1 MRLNLSLLFCLV
13 VLSGSAHAAD
23 VVAAPAAGLR
33 GTNCAGA
40 NLRLRPGLEPCSSD
54 RHIDKSW
61 KWSLA
66 PLAASQALDVASSYG
81 MRELNPALAG
91 PDGRFGMQSAALKL
105 GVTGALVGVEYVIVK
120 MHPGAARPLAKLNW
134 AASALTVGFAAHNFA
149 IK

>member
-1 MRLNLSLLFCLV
+1 MRLNLSLLFCLAF
-13 VLSGSAHAAD
+13 LPGSAL
-23 VVAAPAAGLR
+23 AGDLISARATELR

-40 NLRLRPGLEPCSSD
+40 NLRRNPGLEPCSSD

-91 PDGRFGMQSAALKL
+91 PDGRFGMKSATLKL
-105 GVTGALVGVEYVIVK
+105 GVTGALVGVEYLIVK
-120 MHPGAARPLAKLNW
+120 AHPGAARPLAKLNW
-134 AASALTVGFAAHNFA
+134 AASAVTVGFAAHNFA